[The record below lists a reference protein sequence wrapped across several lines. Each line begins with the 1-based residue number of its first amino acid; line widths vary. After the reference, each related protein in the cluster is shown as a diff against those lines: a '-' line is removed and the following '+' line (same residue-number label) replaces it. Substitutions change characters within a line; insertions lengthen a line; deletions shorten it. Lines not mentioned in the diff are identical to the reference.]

1 MRAPN
6 ECDLVTTQTSCHSIS
21 TTATCMTITVRTCVL
36 IKWIL
41 LALYLFICTIS
52 TLAFSIYSRNYTEKQ
67 IWIRFTGRF
76 GWNRNC
82 LCIFFSVFNSFGFMQ
97 INYRCVPFRQY
108 YPIYI
113 NLYINSV
120 PSLFTNMHNMQYEP
134 SSRCV
139 VCCVSNV
146 ERIN

>member
-1 MRAPN
+1 MWSRHDTNIVPLNINNSHVHDDYRPYMCINQMDFVGA
-6 ECDLVTTQTSCHSIS
+6 
-21 TTATCMTITVRTCVL
+21 
-36 IKWIL
+36 
-41 LALYLFICTIS
+41 LFIYMYYINI
-52 TLAFSIYSRNYTEKQ
+52 SIYSRNYTEKQ